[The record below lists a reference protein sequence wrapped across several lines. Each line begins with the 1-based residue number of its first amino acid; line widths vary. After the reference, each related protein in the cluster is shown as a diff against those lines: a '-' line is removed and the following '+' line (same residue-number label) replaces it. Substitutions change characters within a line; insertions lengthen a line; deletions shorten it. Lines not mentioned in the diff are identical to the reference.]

1 MRNKKIETHIAK
13 GVSKGLFKDTLNA
26 GTIADIL
33 SKETL
38 YAEDIE
44 CLRLLAKCSLEKGKV
59 TAQICIIVDCALL
72 LAAFVL
78 PLGILFPA
86 LLIVEIPIVL
96 FCFYTLIRS
105 IQYLLTCQ
113 TDNEMMA
120 WSIGNYPL
128 LLLKYIDEVLC

>member
-1 MRNKKIETHIAK
+1 MRNKKIETNIAK
-13 GVSKGLFKDTLNA
+13 GVSKGLFKDTINA
-26 GTIADIL
+26 DTIADIL

-38 YAEDIE
+38 YDEDIE
-44 CLRLLAKCSLEKGKV
+44 CLRLLAKCSLEKGKI
-59 TAQICIIVDCALL
+59 TAQVCIVIDCALL
-72 LAAFVL
+72 IAAFVL

-86 LLIVEIPIVL
+86 FLIVELPMVI

-105 IQYLLTCQ
+105 IQYLLTCR

-120 WSIGNYPL
+120 WSVGNYPL